1 MEPIIKKYLEG
12 IATDEEQKSL
22 LVWLRDRRNR
32 ALFNKV
38 KSEWRDSV
46 DIMNFPGGGEE
57 SWNNLQGKLWQ
68 KSYHA
73 LQISVRMQIIF
84 RYAAIFLLMLTVGAL
99 TYLFNNRLQQ
109 MADLSTRVI
118 ADNGQISKV
127 EMPDGSTLWLNSGSE
142 VVYNNRFASKN
153 REIALL
159 GEAYFIV
166 SENAELPFIVTC
178 NDIRVQALGTQFN
191 ISAYPGTEFI
201 NIALEEGS
209 VELKNTA
216 IRNFRYV
223 LKPGKMARFSTSNGK
238 FDVADVNITKYT
250 SWKDGIIHIYDQPF
264 IEVIK
269 RLELR
274 YNQKFTYEEKVKD
287 FRYTFTIKNESL
299 EEIIRLMEKI
309 TPVKAIQQENV
320 IIFRLDKNKIRKT
333 G

>member
-22 LVWLRDRRNR
+22 LVWLRDRKNR

-46 DIMNFPGGGEE
+46 DLMNFPGGGEE
-57 SWNNLQGKLWQ
+57 SWNSLQGKLWQ

-73 LQISVRMQIIF
+73 LQVSVRMQIIF

-166 SENAELPFIVTC
+166 SENAKLPFIVTC
-178 NDIRVQALGTQFN
+178 NNIRVQALGTQFN

-223 LKPGKMARFSTSNGK
+223 LKPGKMARFNTSSGK